1 MTPYR
6 HAGAGPEVPHAPLAS
21 VLVAHLRGLGLRLWL
36 RERGRRAALRR
47 LVALGL
53 AITYP
58 GRGRARANVNA
69 LLILLVVMTVGSGLF
84 CILAEWSPGAFAPMA
99 PRPFVTWRETRAT
112 GGLRNWSGVESKM
125 LSIDPTGH
133 YQAMVEGGSAGEP
146 VRWARGKL
154 PLLEMARLQQELRE
168 VSWGR
173 ATYGGCVA
181 DCETIVL
188 GEGNR
193 AVTVS
198 RDKTYGQSPW
208 ASPEL
213 RQVFTHLGELYERT
227 SGERAEK

>member
-1 MTPYR
+1 VTPYR
-6 HAGAGPEVPHAPLAS
+6 HAGAGPEVPQAPLAS
-21 VLVAHLRGLGLRLWL
+21 VLVAHLRGLVLRLWL
-36 RERGRRAALRR
+36 RERRRRAALRR

-58 GRGRARANVNA
+58 GRGRVRANVNA
-69 LLILLVVMTVGSGLF
+69 LLMLLVVMAVAAGIF
-84 CILAEWSPGAFAPMA
+84 CIFVEYCPSALAPNA
-99 PRPFVTWRETRAT
+99 PRPFVTWSETRAAE
-112 GGLRNWSGVESKM
+112 GGWDWNGISSKR

-133 YQAMVEGGSAGEP
+133 YVATDSGGSGASGRR
-146 VRWARGKL
+146 VSGKL

-173 ATYGGCVA
+173 ATYGGCAA

-193 AVTVS
+193 AITVS
-198 RDKTYGQSPW
+198 RDTTYGQSPW

-227 SGERAEK
+227 NGERAEK